1 MAMVTKSPPYMLAWT
16 SKSFISPPAK
26 SLIFLAALSP
36 AIRLVWY
43 GFDDGLGANPIEF
56 ITHFTGT
63 WGIVFLCL
71 TLAITPFR
79 VSTGWNWLISYRR
92 MLGLFCFFYAL
103 LHFLT
108 WSVLDKNLDLDEIY
122 ADFFKRT
129 FITFGLLAF
138 LCLIPLAMTS
148 TKKMQKKLGRNWSVL
163 HRLIYAI
170 GVFVVLHYF
179 IHKAAKNNFGTVT
192 IYIIIIGSLLLW
204 RLRRWYIKRS
214 NNIST

>member
-1 MAMVTKSPPYMLAWT
+1 MAFTPMSIRKWIIHVGHKQVNVVLVMLKGSLLQKLKRSNLMAMVTKSPPYMLAWT

-71 TLAITPFR
+71 TLAITPLR

-92 MLGLFCFFYAL
+92 MLGLFCF
-103 LHFLT
+103 
-108 WSVLDKNLDLDEIY
+108 
-122 ADFFKRT
+122 
-129 FITFGLLAF
+129 
-138 LCLIPLAMTS
+138 
-148 TKKMQKKLGRNWSVL
+148 
-163 HRLIYAI
+163 
-170 GVFVVLHYF
+170 
-179 IHKAAKNNFGTVT
+179 
-192 IYIIIIGSLLLW
+192 
-204 RLRRWYIKRS
+204 
-214 NNIST
+214 